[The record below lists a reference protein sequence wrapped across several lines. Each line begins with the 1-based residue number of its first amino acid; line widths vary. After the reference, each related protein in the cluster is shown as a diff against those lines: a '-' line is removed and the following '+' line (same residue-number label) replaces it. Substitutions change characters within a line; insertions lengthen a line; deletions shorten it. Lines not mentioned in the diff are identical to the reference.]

1 MKLFNIDGKFAHV
14 MSRIFDLAVLNF
26 LFLLTSIPLFTIGTS
41 CSALY
46 TVTLAMSQ
54 NCDSYIF
61 KSYFKYWKA
70 HAKRGTLLWMAL
82 LLFGGFIILDRFLIT
97 YMNHSFQYFQIFFST
112 LLLLWSMTASYVF
125 PLLAYFNSNFRQ
137 TLKNALFMSIRHLP
151 WTLLILAIHLLP
163 VISIAIFPPILS
175 ALMLFFLITVGFAAL
190 ALLNSYIF
198 EKRIFPVYEIDPA
211 KPERI

>member
-125 PLLAYFNSNFRQ
+125 RC
-137 TLKNALFMSIRHLP
+137 
-151 WTLLILAIHLLP
+151 LLIST
-163 VISIAIFPPILS
+163 VISGKRS
-175 ALMLFFLITVGFAAL
+175 KTHFLCPSDICRGRF
-190 ALLNSYIF
+190 
-198 EKRIFPVYEIDPA
+198 
-211 KPERI
+211 